1 MTRLSPL
8 LPCLV
13 FLGLF
18 SGKAAEATIAG
29 NYSGRYLCRQ
39 WTTLQLQISSS
50 GNGKISGV
58 FTFPMGSGVTG
69 SYSLAG
75 QYDAGSGRFHLDPQR
90 RLDRLRVDYNMVGM
104 EGTFDA
110 STRKLTGNIVS
121 PNCSTFELTSSAAP
135 GVPQSSALP
144 ANTVVLPANVP
155 PERRRAVTNVTN
167 FAMNGF
173 DYWDSAMSDPDKPRE
188 SEPIDDVI
196 DWLRQQM
203 FSCVGTRHVAWDPS
217 GTKGAVTDQ
226 ISVRERFVVECDG
239 NCKGV
244 HYTPFIDAITFHF
257 GLTQPVPVM
266 EIKGVWFGGTQFRW
280 DFTRPAAG
288 PPPDIYVHRWTSS
301 PFNSNGNCRA
311 PKANNK

>member
-1 MTRLSPL
+1 MRPFF
-8 LPCLV
+8 C
-13 FLGLF
+13 GMHCLF
-18 SGKAAEATIAG
+18 SLFLFAGVATAGTIAG

-39 WTTLQLQISSS
+39 WTTLQLQIGDS
-50 GNGKISGV
+50 GNGRISGV
-58 FTFPMGSGVTG
+58 FTFPMGSGYMG

-90 RLDRLRVDYNMVGM
+90 RLDRIRVTYNMIGM
-104 EGTFDA
+104 EGAFDA
-110 STRKLTGNIVS
+110 ATRKLTGKMTD
-121 PNCSTFELTSSAAP
+121 PNCSAFELSPSGAAP
-135 GVPQSSALP
+135 SYQPPPVAMP
-144 ANTVVLPANVP
+144 ANLP
-155 PERRRAVTNVTN
+155 PERRRMITNVTN
-167 FAMNGF
+167 FATNGF
-173 DYWDSAMSDPDKPRE
+173 DYWDSAMSEPDKPRE

-196 DWLRQQM
+196 DWLRQQK
-203 FSCVGTRHVAWDPS
+203 FSCVGSRHVSWDAS

-226 ISVRERFVVECDG
+226 ISVRERFVIECDG
-239 NCKGV
+239 DCRGV
-244 HYTPFIDAITFHF
+244 RYTPFIGAITFHF

-280 DFTRPAAG
+280 DFTRPAGSG